1 MAFRV
6 VVCSGTFGNRPS
18 HLHSCT
24 APTLWQLNPF
34 TQKCEQLTHTESH
47 PTPDCESLF
56 PPAAFGFV
64 VSVWAYLWLTVG
76 GAKQFSGWLLTL
88 YIPDALILSWSS
100 HVMVSTSF
108 VLNVSAFYFILF
120 LPACSFKEENIWS
133 TSPVRSCFAAASSSF
148 PFPQSVFVL
157 IALDFSLCEREMWH
171 HYSPI

>member
-1 MAFRV
+1 MGHL
-6 VVCSGTFGNRPS
+6 GTAPVI
-18 HLHSCT
+18 CT
-24 APTLWQLNPF
+24 AAQPRL
-34 TQKCEQLTHTESH
+34 CGSLTHLRKNVSSSH
-47 PTPDCESLF
+47 ILSHIQHLTVSLF
-56 PPAAFGFV
+56 FLLQLLD
-64 VSVWAYLWLTVG
+64 LWCLYERTCDSLWG